1 MILRP
6 CFRPTDWK
14 ISPPFMVAVKS
25 RFDDFS
31 KFSLALEE
39 ASNSAHCF
47 DRVEKFV
54 STGHRS
60 PFVPSRRRGLYCSM
74 LRCGYDGE
82 EDVFSRL

>member
-1 MILRP
+1 MTSASFASELQ
-6 CFRPTDWK
+6 
-14 ISPPFMVAVKS
+14 
-25 RFDDFS
+25 
-31 KFSLALEE
+31 E

-47 DRVEKFV
+47 DRVEKFI